1 MPGIVAI
8 ASGFFDANGAFTL
21 ANFATLADPTIL
33 TDFVG
38 SIWLSAV
45 SAIISAVL
53 GVLVCWAL
61 TLGEAGRA
69 RPRDRRLRQ
78 QRVRAVRRRHAR
90 LRLDRDHRP
99 RARSSP
105 VVIKAITGIDINAT
119 GPILYSVTGL
129 LFPYV
134 YFGLPLMVL
143 SFMPAMDGLRPQW
156 GEAVATLGGTRLHYW
171 LRVGVPVLAPAF
183 FGSLILLFANAF
195 SSYATAAALISQGGI
210 IPLAIKQQ
218 LTSET
223 IVGVANTAGVLALG
237 MVVIMAILMSLYAA
251 ARPPDQEVA
260 AMTTAAAARV
270 ADTVEPRAA
279 GRRPSRGRFGAVPSR
294 TTGRDRARSSSA
306 RCSLVPLVAIGWFTL
321 HDGQHRGVHAQPL
334 RRDRSTRRRRRT
346 TATCSRASATR

>member
-1 MPGIVAI
+1 MTATVSKQPVGARVAPTGPERAGARGAGGPTLRRRSVGWLGFAPFGVYVLLFLAIPGLVAI
-8 ASGFFDANGAFTL
+8 ASGFFSADGAFTL

-33 TDFVG
+33 KDFGG
-38 SIWLSAV
+38 SLWLSAV

-61 TLGEAGRA
+61 TAAKPDGF
-69 RPRDRRLRQ
+69 
-78 QRVRAVRRRHAR
+78 VRAVVDSA
-90 LRLDRDHRP
+90 
-99 RARSSP
+99 SSVFAQFGGVMLAFAWIATLGTGQLVP
-105 VVIKAITGIDINAT
+105 VVIKALTGVDINAS
-119 GPILYSVTGL
+119 GSILYSVTGL

-237 MVVIMAILMSLYAA
+237 MVVIMAVLMTLYSAL
-251 ARPPDQEVA
+251 E
-260 AMTTAAAARV
+260 
-270 ADTVEPRAA
+270 
-279 GRRPSRGRFGAVPSR
+279 RR
-294 TTGRDRARSSSA
+294 
-306 RCSLVPLVAIGWFTL
+306 
-321 HDGQHRGVHAQPL
+321 
-334 RRDRSTRRRRRT
+334 TRRWQR
-346 TATCSRASATR
+346 

>member
-1 MPGIVAI
+1 MTTTAQKTPVGTQAVPTGRERVGTRGAGGKSPRRRSVGWLGFAPFGVYVLLFLAVPGVVAI
-8 ASGFFDANGAFTL
+8 ASGFFDASGRFTF
-21 ANFATLADPTIL
+21 ANFATLADSTIL
-33 TDFVG
+33 TDFVN
-38 SIWLSAV
+38 SIWLSGV
-45 SAIISAVL
+45 SAVISAVL

-61 TLGEAGRA
+61 TAA
-69 RPRDRRLRQ
+69 RPDGL
-78 QRVRAVRRRHAR
+78 VRAVVDSA
-90 LRLDRDHRP
+90 
-99 RARSSP
+99 SSVFAQFGGVMLAFAWIATIGQGALVP
-105 VVIKAITGIDINAT
+105 VVVKAITGFDINGN

-210 IPLAIKQQ
+210 IPLAIKSQ

-237 MVVIMAILMSLYAA
+237 MVVIMAILMSLYSLL
-251 ARPPDQEVA
+251 D
-260 AMTTAAAARV
+260 
-270 ADTVEPRAA
+270 
-279 GRRPSRGRFGAVPSR
+279 RR
-294 TTGRDRARSSSA
+294 
-306 RCSLVPLVAIGWFTL
+306 
-321 HDGQHRGVHAQPL
+321 
-334 RRDRSTRRRRRT
+334 TRRWQR
-346 TATCSRASATR
+346 

>member
-1 MPGIVAI
+1 MTTTVRKSPARTTTVRAGSERAVPRGAGGSPLRRRSVGWLGFAPFGVYVLLFLAIPGLVAI
-8 ASGFFDANGAFTL
+8 ASGFFSADGAFTL
-21 ANFATLADPTIL
+21 ANFATLGDATIL
-33 TDFVG
+33 SNFAN
-38 SIWLSAV
+38 SLWLSAV
-45 SAIISAVL
+45 SALISAVL

-61 TLGEAGRA
+61 TAAKPDGF
-69 RPRDRRLRQ
+69 
-78 QRVRAVRRRHAR
+78 VRAVVDSA
-90 LRLDRDHRP
+90 
-99 RARSSP
+99 SSVFAQFGGVMLAFAWIATLGTGQLVP
-105 VVIKAITGIDINAT
+105 VIIKALTGVDINAS
-119 GPILYSVTGL
+119 GSILYSVTGL

-237 MVVIMAILMSLYAA
+237 MVVVMAVLMTLYSAL
-251 ARPPDQEVA
+251 E
-260 AMTTAAAARV
+260 
-270 ADTVEPRAA
+270 
-279 GRRPSRGRFGAVPSR
+279 RR
-294 TTGRDRARSSSA
+294 
-306 RCSLVPLVAIGWFTL
+306 
-321 HDGQHRGVHAQPL
+321 
-334 RRDRSTRRRRRT
+334 TRRWQR
-346 TATCSRASATR
+346 

>member
-1 MPGIVAI
+1 MTTTVRKSPASTVTVPAGSERAVTRGAGGATLRRRSVGWLGFAPFGVYVLLFLAIPGLVAI
-8 ASGFFDANGAFTL
+8 ASGFFSADGAFTL
-21 ANFATLADPTIL
+21 ANFATLGDSTIL
-33 TDFVG
+33 SNFG
-38 SIWLSAV
+38 NSLWLSAV
-45 SAIISAVL
+45 SALISAVL

-61 TLGEAGRA
+61 TAAKPDGF
-69 RPRDRRLRQ
+69 
-78 QRVRAVRRRHAR
+78 VRAVVDSA
-90 LRLDRDHRP
+90 
-99 RARSSP
+99 SSVFAQFGGVMLAFAWIATLGTGQLVP
-105 VVIKAITGIDINAT
+105 VIIKALTGVDINAS
-119 GPILYSVTGL
+119 GSILYSVTGL

-237 MVVIMAILMSLYAA
+237 MVVIMAVLMTLYSAL
-251 ARPPDQEVA
+251 E
-260 AMTTAAAARV
+260 
-270 ADTVEPRAA
+270 
-279 GRRPSRGRFGAVPSR
+279 RR
-294 TTGRDRARSSSA
+294 
-306 RCSLVPLVAIGWFTL
+306 
-321 HDGQHRGVHAQPL
+321 
-334 RRDRSTRRRRRT
+334 TRRWQR
-346 TATCSRASATR
+346 